1 MYKKRVYNIKIAI
14 DRLKKYC
21 ALQDR
26 CKTDVIKKMK
36 DWGLLEISRNHILE
50 ILIQEEYINETRYA
64 KSFSRGKFKIN
75 KWGKIKIREELRRK
89 GISEIS
95 INNGLEEI
103 TLNEYTIEINK
114 QYLKKKKYLKE
125 NNIFIK
131 KKKIADYL
139 INKGYESNL
148 VWDKLRELKE

>member
-1 MYKKRVYNIKIAI
+1 MYKKRVYNIKLAI

-26 CKTDVIKKMK
+26 CKADVIKKMK

-75 KWGKIKIREELRRK
+75 KWGKIKIREKLRRK

-103 TLNEYTIEINK
+103 TLNEYKTEINK

-131 KKKIADYL
+131 KKLYV
-139 INKGYESNL
+139 G
-148 VWDKLRELKE
+148 